1 MKIENLSVSY
11 GEAKVYDN
19 FNLEFDNSGVTCLLG
34 ESGCGKTT
42 ILNAIAG
49 LIPYSGSITPVKIS
63 YVFQTHRLVPNL
75 TVLNNLT
82 LIGAEEN
89 KAIDMLEKV
98 GLKNKANVY
107 PKTLSGGEAQRVS
120 LCRAFLYP
128 AELLL
133 LDEPFSSLD
142 LKTKLAVMDL
152 FKSLQSSSGRG
163 ALFVTHDI
171 DEACYLSDKI
181 FVLNKGEVAAEY
193 LSADHQPF
201 GANSELRQSLINTLL
216 K

>member
-11 GEAKVYDN
+11 GAKKVYDN
-19 FNLEFDNSGVTCLLG
+19 FNLEFDDSGVTCILG

-49 LIPYSGSITPVKIS
+49 LIAYTGNVTPVKIS
-63 YVFQTHRLVPNL
+63 YVFQTPRLLPNL

-89 KAIDMLEKV
+89 AAKDMLEKV
-98 GLKNKANVY
+98 GLKDKANAY

-120 LCRAFLYP
+120 LCRAFLHP

-142 LKTKLAVMDL
+142 LKTKLAAMDL
-152 FKSLQSSSGRG
+152 FKNLQKQSGRG

-181 FVLNKGEVAAEY
+181 FVLNKGTVAAEY
-193 LSADHQPF
+193 VNENRQPF
-201 GANSELRQSLINTLL
+201 GADSELRQRLIQTLL
-216 K
+216 T

>member
-11 GEAKVYDN
+11 GKNKVYDN
-19 FNLEFDNSGVTCLLG
+19 FNLEFENSGVTCLLG

-49 LIPYSGSITPVKIS
+49 LIPYTGNVTPVKIS
-63 YVFQTHRLVPNL
+63 YVFQTPRLVPNL
-75 TVLNNLT
+75 TVLTNLT
-82 LIGAEEN
+82 LTGADEG
-89 KAIDMLEKV
+89 KAGAMLEGV
-98 GLKNKANVY
+98 GLSSKINAY

-120 LCRAFLYP
+120 LCRAFLHP
-128 AELLL
+128 ADLLL

-142 LKTKLAVMDL
+142 LKTKLSVMDL
-152 FKSLQSSSGRG
+152 FKSLQDQSGTG

-181 FVLNKGEVAAEY
+181 FVLKKGEVTEQFDN
-193 LSADHQPF
+193 SDRQPF
-201 GANSELRQSLINTLL
+201 GANSELRQRLIQTLIR
-216 K
+216 

>member
-1 MKIENLSVSY
+1 MKIEKLKVCY
-11 GEAKVYDN
+11 GKNVVYDN
-19 FNLEFDNSGVTCLLG
+19 FNLEFSGSGVTCLLG

-63 YVFQTHRLVPNL
+63 YVFQSPRLVPNL
-75 TVLNNLT
+75 TVLNNLKLT
-82 LIGAEEN
+82 GAEQNQAEE
-89 KAIDMLEKV
+89 MLERV
-98 GLKNKANVY
+98 GLSSKINAY

-120 LCRAFLYP
+120 LCRAFLHP
-128 AELLL
+128 ADLLL

-142 LKTKLAVMDL
+142 LKTKLAAMDL
-152 FKSLQSSSGRG
+152 FKELQTSSGRG

-171 DEACYLSDKI
+171 DEACYLADKI
-181 FVLNKGEVAAEY
+181 FVLKGGEVTEQF
-193 LSADHQPF
+193 SNENRQPF
-201 GANSELRQSLINTLL
+201 GANSELRESLINTLL

>member
-11 GEAKVYDN
+11 GKNKVYDN
-19 FNLEFDNSGVTCLLG
+19 FNLEFDDRGVTCLLG

-49 LIPYSGSITPVKIS
+49 LITYSGNITPAKIS
-63 YVFQTHRLVPNL
+63 YVFQSPRLVPNL
-75 TVLNNLT
+75 TVLTNLT
-82 LIGAEEN
+82 LIGAEKS
-89 KAIDMLEKV
+89 KAMEMLEKV
-98 GLKNKANVY
+98 GLSSKINAY
-107 PKTLSGGEAQRVS
+107 PKTLSGGEAQRVA
-120 LCRAFLYP
+120 LCRAFLHP
-128 AELLL
+128 ADLLL

-142 LKTKLAVMDL
+142 LKTKLSVMDL
-152 FKSLQSSSGRG
+152 FKNLQSQSGRG

-181 FVLNKGEVAAEY
+181 FVLKKGEVTEQFTNENR
-193 LSADHQPF
+193 QPF
-201 GANSELRQSLINTLL
+201 GVNSDLRQSLIQTLL